1 MTGTVSWIIGTS
13 GLGAGIDIPNV
24 KVVVHWG
31 IPSDILDW
39 VQMSGCG
46 GRGIDWSYSITI
58 EPRKPVYRRQPL
70 YESARQS
77 HPQRLQMVLDLVSST
92 ECIRPLLSNFLD
104 GNTHQQSC
112 LQNQVQQCWVCTE
125 NATSQNTSAESIVN
139 DLFEN
144 SLPMIAQPASKATV
158 RNRQIPSTTLQQSK
172 QQSGDVKIFI
182 VEALRRWAIGCTFC
196 HILGKYDRSAEYPDD
211 HTTQT
216 YRRWRERGISWGHLW
231 NRDRGMRNTLKFK
244 PGTCCFCCGCPRS
257 ICHQGREGGTKIECT
272 FGKVFLDAVFAA
284 SHWNEVRIAVSKMLG
299 QDPTLEVAEFWKNSV
314 NECMWENE
322 RCNRMILVAL
332 EAARQLGLEKAYE
345 ETGYVL

>member
-1 MTGTVSWIIGTS
+1 
-13 GLGAGIDIPNV
+13 
-24 KVVVHWG
+24 
-31 IPSDILDW
+31 
-39 VQMSGCG
+39 MSGCG

-58 EPRKPVYRRQPL
+58 EPQKPDYRRQPL

-112 LQNQVQQCWVCTE
+112 LQNQVQRCWVCTE

-216 YRRWRERGISWGHLW
+216 CGRWRERGISWGHLW
-231 NRDRGMRNTLKFK
+231 NRDRGIRNTLKFK
-244 PGTCCFCCGCPRS
+244 PGTCCFRCGCPRS
-257 ICHQGREGGTKIECT
+257 ICHQGGEGGTKIECT

-284 SHWNEVRIAVSKMLG
+284 SHWNEVRIAVSKILE

-314 NECMWENE
+314 NESMWENE
-322 RCNRMILVAL
+322 LCNRIILVAL

-345 ETGYVL
+345 ETGYIL